1 MYISYKTYRL
11 ASLRRLIFY
20 DDFGHKYSG
29 HDFSPA
35 PVHMRLAVIVSDSGP
50 DINRAKAWAIAH
62 KIDGVV
68 ASIESFELQTIKD
81 ILISIQ

>member
-1 MYISYKTYRL
+1 
-11 ASLRRLIFY
+11 
-20 DDFGHKYSG
+20 
-29 HDFSPA
+29 
-35 PVHMRLAVIVSDSGP
+35 MRLAVIVSDSGP

-62 KIDGVV
+62 NIDGVV